1 MSRFKQYMNIINE
14 MNNNKGVQLMEKNI
28 LNAWRKFINSKKQ
41 FAKNSE
47 SLNKIQTYSSYN
59 AGKLTPEEINK
70 IRIDLKNQRPDLI
83 KEFIKNKDEYGLNY
97 ENVEEYFNKIKNENA
112 IKYSVIKDILKLWY
126 AFLRE
131 KLESF
136 FEIDNLRNN
145 KTNIEVFTNEAKKE
159 FIEKNYPLF
168 KTKFNF
174 KAKIKAEQIL
184 GILSTNKVKQKEK
197 SIQHWTKERAGFGHG
212 P

>member
-1 MSRFKQYMNIINE
+1 MSIINE
-14 MNNNKGVQLMEKNI
+14 MNNNKGVQSMEKNI
-28 LNAWRKFINSKKQ
+28 LIAWKKFIESKKR
-41 FAKNSE
+41 FAKNDK
-47 SLNKIQTYSSYN
+47 SLDKIQTYWSYN
-59 AGKLTPEEINK
+59 AGKLTPKEIK
-70 IRIDLKNQRPDLI
+70 ELRIDLKNQRPDLM
-83 KEFIKNKDEYGLNY
+83 KEFIENKDKYGLKL
-97 ENVEEYFNKIKNENA
+97 EDPKKYFNKIKNENA

-184 GILSTNKVKQKEK
+184 GILSTDKVKQKEK
-197 SIQHWTKERAGFGHG
+197 SIQHWTKEHAGYGHG